1 MQATVWSR
9 QQIGIMNYECVV
21 NKKTERQQQQQ
32 QREEDELEQQ
42 KTNGKWVRHAN
53 C

>member
-21 NKKTERQQQQQ
+21 NKKTERQQQ
-32 QREEDELEQQ
+32 EEDEMEQQ